1 MKRNFTLLIFL
12 SAVLLSSASS
22 NAQSAGDYRSKTG
35 VNPGLWSAV
44 STWET
49 FDGTSWVA
57 AVATPTSADGV
68 ITIQTGD
75 SIILDFAVS
84 IDQVVIQNGAILAM
98 FNAGT
103 PTTFTLNDGP
113 GDDIINDGKLNVSVG
128 ATLSGTTATILN
140 NSDGLMNLRFS
151 GTLSANTTNNGEFD
165 IVSTGNISAATVTN
179 NNFIEWFDN
188 NINLSNGASIV
199 NNDSL
204 DMPSGNNIFITGDAT
219 TSFINSSTGIMYR
232 GNATGQTAMTAPF
245 TNHGTIK
252 GFGSYDIPNT
262 TVNDGLISPGNNS
275 AAALTVDPFMVG
287 STAARTPTIDL
298 DIVSGGGVPGVNYDR
313 LIFSMNFNT
322 DVSGITMNVTDHAA
336 GDPVGTV
343 YTLMTSATGNIVNTL
358 AGFSLPPSLSGP
370 FYTATSIYVTRLIA
384 LPLVWGTFTAQANNN
399 QTLLYWTTLSEENTS
414 HFDVQYSTDGIN
426 FNTIGTVP
434 ARGNSSQESKY
445 TFVHTSPNLNGNN
458 FYRLIETDL
467 DGKEFY
473 SQIRSVRFNNGQVI
487 PVQVSPNPMHDVL
500 QISVQVK
507 DVTMVLY
514 DFNGRIMQSVQLEP
528 GFHQLNVAGLSA
540 GSYQAVFFQKGQVLS
555 SQQIMKW

>member
-12 SAVLLSSASS
+12 FVILLSSVSS
-22 NAQSAGDYRSKTG
+22 YAQSVGDYRSKTG
-35 VNPGLWSAV
+35 LSPGFWSAV

-57 AVATPTSADGV
+57 ASATPTSSDGV
-68 ITIQTGD
+68 ITIQSGD
-75 SIILDFAVS
+75 SIILDFAVT
-84 IDQVVIQNGAILAM
+84 IDQVVIQNGANLSL
-98 FNAGT
+98 FNTGT

-113 GDDIINDGKLNVSVG
+113 GDDIVNDGKLNISVG

-151 GTLSANTTNNGEFD
+151 GTLAANTTNNGEVD
-165 IVSTGNISAATVTN
+165 IVSTGKINAATLTN
-179 NNFIEWFDN
+179 NKLIEWFDN
-188 NINLSNGASIV
+188 NINLTSGASII

-219 TSFINSSTGIMYR
+219 TSFINSSGAVMYR
-232 GNATGQTAMTAPF
+232 GNASGETAMTTQF
-245 TNHGTIK
+245 TNNGTIK
-252 GFGSYDIPNT
+252 GLGTYDIPNT
-262 TVNDGLISPGNNS
+262 TLNNGIISPGNNS
-275 AAALTVDPFMVG
+275 AATLTVDPFMVG
-287 STAARTPTIDL
+287 STPARTPTINLDL
-298 DIVSGGGVPGVNYDR
+298 VSGGGVPGVNYDR
-313 LIFSMNFNT
+313 LVFSMNFNT
-322 DVSGITMNVTDHAA
+322 DVSGITMNVTDHAS

-358 AGFSLPPSLSGP
+358 AAANIPPSLSGP
-370 FYTATSIYVTRLIA
+370 FYTATSIYVTRLVA
-384 LPLVWGTFTAQANNN
+384 LPLIWGTFTAQANNN
-399 QTLLYWTTLSEENTS
+399 QTILYWTTLMEENTS
-414 HFDVQYSTDGIN
+414 HFDVQYSTDGEN
-426 FNTIGTVP
+426 FSTIGTVP

-445 TFVHTSPNLNGNN
+445 TFVHTTPNLNGNN

-507 DVTMVLY
+507 DITMVLY
-514 DFNGRIMQSVQLEP
+514 DFNGKIIQNIQLEP
-528 GFHQLNVAGLSA
+528 GFHQLNVSGLASGA
-540 GSYQAVFFQKGQVLS
+540 YQAVFFQRGQVLS